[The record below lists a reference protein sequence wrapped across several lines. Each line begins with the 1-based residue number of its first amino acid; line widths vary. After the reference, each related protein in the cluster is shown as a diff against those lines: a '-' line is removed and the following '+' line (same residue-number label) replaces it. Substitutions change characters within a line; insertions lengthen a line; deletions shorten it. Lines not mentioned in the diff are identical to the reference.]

1 MLTTVLRGLAAAS
14 LAVLPLTASSPAS
27 AAETLPL
34 AEAVTR
40 LSVEAESRDGYD
52 RDAFR
57 HWNTGD
63 DPSDGCNTRAEVLL
77 DEAVEPP
84 TVEPRCR
91 LSGGRW
97 WSYYDQ
103 MWVTSASGL
112 DIDHMVPLAESWDSG
127 ASAWTAPRREAYA
140 NDQGADAS
148 LVAVTARS
156 NRSKADQ
163 DPAEWLPPAAEVHCR
178 YVAEWVAT
186 KLRWRLAADEAEVVA
201 LREVAASCPVQTVTY
216 EPAP

>member
-14 LAVLPLTASSPAS
+14 LAVLPLTASSSAS

-34 AEAVTR
+34 AEAVNR
-40 LSVEAESRDGYD
+40 LPVGAESRDGYD

-84 TVEPRCR
+84 MVGPRCR

-103 MWVTSASGL
+103 VWVTSASGL

-127 ASAWTAPRREAYA
+127 ASAWTAQRREAYA
-140 NDQGADAS
+140 NDQGSATS

-156 NRSKADQ
+156 NRSKSDQ

-186 KLRWRLAADEAEVVA
+186 KLRWSLTADEAEVAA
-201 LREVAASCPVQTVTY
+201 LGETAAGCPDQSVTY
-216 EPAP
+216 EPAA